1 LTRRPAKAENRPRV
15 LANHELVVVAALL
28 AGAKTAS
35 VDTEDI
41 AMKANEL
48 APGRFTWRKYK
59 DQINIDTVRKRLWDA
74 TKPEK
79 GSLLIGSEKTGWR
92 LTKVGFVFARR
103 HINAGPVAQAKPR
116 ASQSESVART
126 RELRRMSS
134 EEATRK
140 FHSGEYDSITKSDA
154 ERFFRIDDYVT
165 GQSRVAK
172 IERFRIMA
180 TNNRELTDTINF
192 LARLLEGA

>member
-1 LTRRPAKAENRPRV
+1 
-15 LANHELVVVAALL
+15 VVIAAFL
-28 AGAKTAS
+28 AGAKSAS

-48 APGRFTWRKYK
+48 APGRFAWRKYK

-79 GSLLIGSEKTGWR
+79 GSLLIGSEKAGWR
-92 LTKVGFVFARR
+92 LTKVGFVFAQR
-103 HINAGPVAQAKPR
+103 HIKAGPLAPTKPR
-116 ASQSESVART
+116 VSQNESVART
-126 RELRRMSS
+126 RELRRMLS

-140 FHSGEYDSITKSDA
+140 FRSGDYDSITKSDA

-165 GQSRVAK
+165 GKSRAAK
-172 IERFRIMA
+172 IERFRIIA
-180 TNNRELTDTINF
+180 ANNPELTDTID
-192 LARLLEGA
+192 LMARLLGGIK